1 MAILSP
7 SLFFRSVILALG
19 ITLRLCGVPLL
30 ANIQSMLFIEIEIWA
45 SSNSS
50 FSLAVLLDLYS

>member
-1 MAILSP
+1 
-7 SLFFRSVILALG
+7 VILALG
-19 ITLRLCGVPLL
+19 ITLRLCGAPLL

-45 SSNSS
+45 SSHSS